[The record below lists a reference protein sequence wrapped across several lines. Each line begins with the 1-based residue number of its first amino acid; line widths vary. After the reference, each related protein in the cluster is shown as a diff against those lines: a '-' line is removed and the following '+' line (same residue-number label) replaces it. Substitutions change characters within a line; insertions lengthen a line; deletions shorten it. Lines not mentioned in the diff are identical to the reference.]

1 LPTPQNFK
9 NCNELT
15 QLPYFEMNPA
25 GKPVLAVDDAPP
37 IVDFHTHLGSY
48 YFLSR
53 PIDLFQHTE
62 TVDHCFRHDELPIDL
77 SLYSGVNLRNTRRN
91 GTFSDHAH
99 TILTNKGSNATY
111 TIPNLI
117 EEMDRMGVEK
127 SIVLAIDMPGGSQ
140 NSLHQAKYLQGNPR
154 LIPFCAVNVQSRRWE
169 EDMDRCV
176 AMGARGLK
184 VHPYAQFLPP
194 NHSRMMKLYKRWSKT
209 GLPVLFHTANN
220 GLEPSFLRKLSD
232 MELYEEPLK
241 KFPEIPFI
249 MGHAGMLFYELAV
262 KYAKAHGNTY
272 LEIGGQPPQN
282 IRHMIEILGNDKI
295 LFGTDW
301 PFYPLILPLAKVLVA
316 TETDRESRDL
326 ILSGNAFR
334 LIEQYN
340 LCGNMPMG
348 QAV

>member
-1 LPTPQNFK
+1 LSTPQTFT
-9 NCNELT
+9 NCNDLT
-15 QLPYFEMNPA
+15 RLPYFEMNTD
-25 GKPVLAVDDAPP
+25 GKPVLALEDAPP
-37 IVDFHTHLGSY
+37 IVDFHTHLGSSFY
-48 YFLSR
+48 LSR
-53 PIDLFQHTE
+53 PIDLFRRTDAVH
-62 TVDHCFRHDELPIDL
+62 HCFRHDELPIDL

-99 TILTNKGSNATY
+99 TIFTNKGANATY
-111 TIPNLI
+111 TIPNII

-127 SIVLAIDMPGGSQ
+127 SVVLAIDLPGGSN
-140 NSLHQAKYLQGNPR
+140 NSLRQAKYLQGNPR
-154 LIPFCAVNVQSRRWE
+154 LIPFCAINVNARRWE
-169 EDMDRCV
+169 EELEQCL

-194 NHSRMMKLYKRWSKT
+194 NHPKMMRLYKRWSRT
-209 GLPVLFHTANN
+209 GLPILFHTANN

-241 KFPEIPFI
+241 KFTEIPFI
-249 MGHAGMLFYELAV
+249 LGHAGMLFYETAV
-262 KYAKAHGNTY
+262 EYAKAHGNTC

-282 IRHMIEILGNDKI
+282 IQRMIDTLGNDKI

-301 PFYPLILPLAKVLVA
+301 PFYPIILPLAKALVA
-316 TETDRESRDL
+316 TDKDRESRDL

-334 LIEQYN
+334 LIRQYN
-340 LCGNMPMG
+340 LCGNAPLA